1 MCYLNAS
8 KQLIIKITLMATYIA
23 WFLSYLLYCVFE
35 GVRYFTRGVD
45 CDGHVA
51 NYVETEQIIVYKQH
65 TASFV
70 QVGEGRGILIKFCLV
85 CKFFCRIKKKI
96 VL

>member
-1 MCYLNAS
+1 MLPKC
-8 KQLIIKITLMATYIA
+8 KQTIDYQNNFNGYTYTLISPT
-23 WFLSYLLYCVFE
+23 YLLYCVFE

-70 QVGEGRGILIKFCLV
+70 QVGEGRGILIK
-85 CKFFCRIKKKI
+85 
-96 VL
+96 VLIFLSSM